1 MSNKANNDEMKNLD
15 DEFVNLVQAHR
26 STIYAVCYMF
36 SDEQLDVEDL
46 FQEVLLRLWKGFK
59 SFQGRSDIKT
69 WIYRVS
75 LNCCINAKRQS
86 NVDKG
91 KTKLDFDV
99 PDFDAREEKNMQ
111 VDLLYKRIN
120 KLGYFDRAIIMLWLE
135 GLRYDEIAEIV
146 GISVKNVSWR
156 LVQIKNQLKNN

>member
-1 MSNKANNDEMKNLD
+1 MKNLD
-15 DEFVNLVQAHR
+15 DEFVAMIQAHR

-36 SDEQLDVEDL
+36 SDAKSEVEDL
-46 FQEVLLRLWKGFK
+46 FQDVLVKLWKGFK

-75 LNCCINAKRQS
+75 MNCCINAKKLS
-86 NVDKG
+86 NRELA
-91 KTKLDFDV
+91 KTSLDINV
-99 PDFDAREEKNMQ
+99 PDSCEEKNMQ
-111 VDLLYKRIN
+111 VELLYRRIN

-135 GLRYDEIAEIV
+135 GLSYDEIAEIS

-156 LVQIKNQLKNN
+156 LVQIKNQLKKQLDYGRENNDR

>member
-86 NVDKG
+86 NVDNG

-99 PDFDAREEKNMQ
+99 PDLDAREEKNMQ